1 MGSAI
6 ITYGLQPIR
15 AHIASSFADGED
27 YTRKKIILDIYL
39 QKNWFIYVY
48 SWSRLNYTFCT
59 RNKILDA
66 FFLFSKYDEAIIE
79 LHNIFNII
87 LTMPAL
93 NLLGYLVV
101 AKPFNKTGIFAFS
114 QLAGIFCMAMSFL
127 ILGNEYSIYSTLL
140 IGIYYGNV
148 LKILIFILVMAG
160 QQKYSSINTS
170 QLLLLLPFVFLPFL
184 NYG

>member
-27 YTRKKIILDIYL
+27 YTRKKIILDICKKTGLYM
-39 QKNWFIYVY
+39 FIVGVVLITLFVPVIKY
-48 SWSRLNYTFCT
+48 WML
-59 RNKILDA
+59 
-66 FFLFSKYDEAIIE
+66 FLFSKYDEAIIE